1 MVRLPKTAA
10 FELTYR
16 CNHQCLFCSCPW
28 ETDRHAKMSEMG
40 TAECLKALE
49 TLAQHGTRSVSFTG
63 GEPLLRT
70 DLLEIIDH
78 AVDLGFEVALVT
90 NGRLLDRQ
98 KLERL
103 RSLGVNLSI
112 SVPGIKTYEQLTGV
126 DGPEH
131 VLTMFEIARE
141 LDMKA
146 TANIAVTK
154 LNLPELYEN
163 IAYPLISGA
172 EHVLLNRFI
181 LGGRGLGHQ
190 ELALSVREI
199 NLMLSTAE
207 EVLSKAGKYGHVG
220 TEIPHCVIREPEK
233 YHYLQVSTLCGAAK
247 SFFDL
252 DPSGYIKTC
261 NHSDKR
267 LVRYMEVDSLD
278 ENEYWNIFRNRNY
291 RPVMC
296 DGCNDGG
303 FCDGG
308 CREAASIYN
317 GSVYSAD
324 PCFDSE

>member
-1 MVRLPKTAA
+1 
-10 FELTYR
+10 
-16 CNHQCLFCSCPW
+16 
-28 ETDRHAKMSEMG
+28 MSEMG
-40 TAECLKALE
+40 TTECLKALE

-70 DLLEIIDH
+70 DLFEIIGH

-103 RSLGVNLSI
+103 CSLGVSLSI

-126 DGPEH
+126 DGSKH
-131 VLTMFEIARE
+131 VLTMFEIVRE

-181 LGGRGLGHQ
+181 LGGRGLSHQ
-190 ELALSVREI
+190 ELALSVEEI
-199 NLMLSTAE
+199 NLMLSIAE

-220 TEIPHCVIREPEK
+220 TEIPHCVIREPGK
-233 YHYLQVSTLCGAAK
+233 YRYLQVSTLCGAAK

-278 ENEYWNIFRNRNY
+278 ENEYWNIFRSRNY

-296 DGCNDGG
+296 DGCNNGG

>member
-1 MVRLPKTAA
+1 MQSSMLVLLVSVGNGPSR
-10 FELTYR
+10 EDER
-16 CNHQCLFCSCPW
+16 V
-28 ETDRHAKMSEMG
+28 G
-40 TAECLKALE
+40 TTECLKALE

-126 DGPEH
+126 DGSEH

-190 ELALSVREI
+190 ELALSVEEI
-199 NLMLSTAE
+199 NLMLSPAE
-207 EVLSKAGKYGHVG
+207 EVLSKAGKYGHAG
-220 TEIPHCVIREPEK
+220 TEIPHCVIREPGK
-233 YHYLQVSTLCGAAK
+233 YRYLQVSTLCGAAK

-278 ENEYWNIFRNRNY
+278 ENEYWNIFRSRNY

-296 DGCNDGG
+296 DGCNNGG